1 MKRTKKK
8 WFLPASIYKFA
19 LYLLFVS
26 YSIALS
32 AQNVNIIPQPK
43 NVEKKQ
49 GHFILNDRVPILYSD
64 SHIQSLVEYTIS
76 TLKAMTGMQL
86 NAILGKG
93 NQKDRFISLL
103 IDKKVQMGDEGYYMD
118 VSPERIIIKAH
129 SPKGLFYGVQ
139 TLLQLIPIN
148 PEYKIPSVVI
158 QDEPR
163 FGWRGLMVDPARH
176 FLTVDELKRFI
187 DEMAWYKFNILHL
200 HLTDCEGWRIEI
212 KSIPELTKIGAW
224 RVPRT
229 GDWRNVTPPRDDED
243 ATDGGFYTQEQ
254 IKDLVKYAAERYIQI
269 MPEIECPG
277 HSGAAIVSCP
287 YLSPSS
293 SLKKIEFAS
302 VFYRKK
308 DNTLCVGRE
317 STFEFLDKVL
327 TEVAALFPFEYI
339 HIGGDECLRNFWKKC
354 GECQKRIK
362 DNNLKNEDE
371 LQDYFT
377 KRVEK
382 IVQSKGK
389 KMIGWDNIIEN
400 TELSNTTAVMSW
412 RGKDILNKA
421 IDTKHLVVMAAP
433 RSLYLDYCQGDHAL
447 EPLAPGNL
455 RLNKVY
461 DYEPVQNGTDDSCI
475 AGGQGYIW
483 GECAPTFRQVE
494 YLAWPRGFAIAE
506 VFWTPRSQKNWSD
519 FARRTEEH
527 MQRLAHVD
535 VNYAP
540 SFFDAIIQTSREEKK
555 NIEIQL
561 STEIEGLDMYYTFD
575 NTFPD
580 HHSPLYKKGEKL
592 TIPTDADDFRVIT
605 YRKGKPLGRMIT
617 VTTKELEERTK

>member
-1 MKRTKKK
+1 MSK
-8 WFLPASIYKFA
+8 YKYA
-19 LYLLFVS
+19 LVLLFAC
-26 YSIALS
+26 YSLALT
-32 AQNVNIIPQPK
+32 AQSLDIIPQPK
-43 NVEKKQ
+43 SVEKKQ
-49 GHFILNDRVPILYSD
+49 GYFVLNDRVPILYGD
-64 SHIQSLVEYTIS
+64 SQIQSLAEYTIS
-76 TLKAMTGMQL
+76 AMKSMTGIQL
-86 NAILGKG
+86 SAILENGDQRVKSI
-93 NQKDRFISLL
+93 NLL
-103 IDKKVQMGDEGYYMD
+103 IDKRIQIGDEGYYMD
-118 VSPERIIIKAH
+118 VSTDRIVIKAH
-129 SPKGLFYGVQ
+129 SSKGLFYGVQ

-148 PEYKIPSVVI
+148 TEYKIPAVVI

-163 FGWRGLMVDPARH
+163 FAWRGLMVDPARH
-176 FLTVDELKRFI
+176 FITIDELKRFI

-243 ATDGGFYTQEQ
+243 ATEGGFYTQEQ
-254 IKDLVKYAAERYIQI
+254 IRDLVKYAAARYIQI

-277 HSGAAIVSCP
+277 HSGAAIVACP

-293 SLKKIEFAS
+293 SLKKIDFAS
-302 VFYRKK
+302 IFYRKK

-317 STFEFLDKVL
+317 STFEFLNKVI
-327 TEVAALFPFEYI
+327 TEVASLFPFEYI
-339 HIGGDECLRNFWKKC
+339 HVGGDECLRTFWAKC
-354 GECQKRIK
+354 SECQKRIK
-362 DNNLKNEDE
+362 DNNLKDENE

-400 TELSNTTAVMSW
+400 TELSSSTAVMSW
-412 RGKDILNKA
+412 RGKDILAKA
-421 IDTKHLVVMAAP
+421 IETKRKVVMATP

-447 EPLAPGNL
+447 EPLAPGTL

-461 DYEPVQNGTDDSCI
+461 DYEPVQSGTDDSCI

-506 VFWTPRSQKNWSD
+506 VFWTPKSKKNWSD
-519 FARRTEEH
+519 FTRRTEEH
-527 MQRLAHVD
+527 MKRLAQAD

-540 SFFDAIIQTSREEKK
+540 SFFDAIIQTSRDGK
-555 NIEIQL
+555 NNMEIQL
-561 STEIEGLDMYYTFD
+561 STEIDGLDMYYTFD

-592 TIPTDADDFRVIT
+592 SVPTDADCLRVIT
-605 YRKGKPLGRMIT
+605 YRNGKPLGRMIT
-617 VTTKELEERTK
+617 ITTKELEERTK